1 MCGIVGFTGR
11 KQAAPIL
18 LDGLSKLEYR
28 GYDSAGLA
36 VRDGERK
43 AEVVKAKG
51 RLTNLIEKTDGGNA
65 LAGTCG
71 IGHTRW
77 ATHGEP
83 SVSNAHPHVSGN
95 CSRSG
100 SGQVESEVVG
110 VHNGIIENY
119 QELRDKLLRHG
130 YVFYSQTDTEVAVKL
145 VDYYYKKYK
154 LGPVDAI
161 AKTMVRMRGSY
172 ALELMFQDFP
182 GEIWVARKDS
192 PMIIGVTDGETYVA
206 SDVPAILK
214 YTRNVYYIGNLEFA
228 RLAPGEADFYNL
240 DGDKIEKETT
250 EIKWDAEAAEKG
262 GFEHFMMKEI
272 HEQPKAVADTLNSM
286 VKDGR
291 IDLGVLGITDDDI
304 REIGQITIVA
314 CGSAWHVGMETQYV
328 IEDLAGIPVRVELA
342 SEFRYRKMP
351 LGAPRAISAGVA
363 EGKPDGMA
371 VGVSEGKPIGGAGGL
386 SDGKSIGVSD
396 GKPDGMAAGMSDGK
410 AIGVPDGKSD
420 RISTET
426 PGGMAISQ
434 KTLVIVISQS
444 GETADTLAALRLAKE
459 KGLKTLAIVNVVG
472 SSIAREADH
481 VLYTLAGPEI
491 SVATTKAYS
500 AQLVAADCLA
510 VQFAFARGMI
520 TEEQYKG
527 YISELLTIPGKMERI
542 LEDKGRIQWFAA
554 KYANARDVFFIGR
567 GIDYAVGLEGSLKLK
582 EISYVHSEAYAAGEL
597 KHGTISLI
605 ENGTLV
611 IGILTQSG
619 LYEKT
624 ISNMVECKSRGAY
637 LMGLTTFGK
646 YETEDQADFTVYVP
660 KVDEHFVGSLAVVP
674 LQLLGY
680 YVSVAK
686 GLDVD
691 KPRNLAKSVTV
702 E

>member
-1 MCGIVGFTGR
+1 MCGIVGFTG
-11 KQAAPIL
+11 KCQAAPIL
-18 LDGLSKLEYR
+18 LEGLSKLEYR
-28 GYDSAGLA
+28 GYDSSGLA
-36 VRDGERK
+36 VRDGESL
-43 AEVVKAKG
+43 AQVVKAKG

-65 LAGTCG
+65 LVGTCG

-83 SVSNAHPHVSGN
+83 SETNAHPHVSGN
-95 CSRSG
+95 CTGTG
-100 SGQVESEVVG
+100 SGDVESAVVG

-119 QELRDKLLRHG
+119 QELRDKLVKHG
-130 YVFYSQTDTEVAVKL
+130 YRFYSQTDTEVVIKL

-154 LGPVDAI
+154 LGPIDAI
-161 AKTMVRMRGSY
+161 AKTMVRVRGSY
-172 ALELMFQDFP
+172 ALELMFTDYP

-192 PMIIGVTDGETYVA
+192 PMIIGIADGNTYVA

-228 RLAPGEADFYNL
+228 RLLPGEAHFYDLN
-240 DGDKIEKETT
+240 GDEVAKEPVQIE
-250 EIKWDAEAAEKG
+250 WDAEAAEKAG
-262 GFEHFMMKEI
+262 YEHFMMKEI
-272 HEQPKAVADTLNSM
+272 HEQPKAVRDTLNS
-286 VKDGR
+286 VIREGR
-291 IDLGVLGITDDDI
+291 IDLGAVGLSDEQI
-304 REIGQITIVA
+304 RAIGQIHIVA
-314 CGSAWHVGMETQYV
+314 CGSAWHVGMEAQY
-328 IEDLAGIPVRVELA
+328 ILEDLAGIPVRVELA
-342 SEFRYRKMP
+342 SEYRYR
-351 LGAPRAISAGVA
+351 
-363 EGKPDGMA
+363 
-371 VGVSEGKPIGGAGGL
+371 
-386 SDGKSIGVSD
+386 SIPMNAD
-396 GKPDGMAAGMSDGK
+396 
-410 AIGVPDGKSD
+410 
-420 RISTET
+420 
-426 PGGMAISQ
+426 
-434 KTLVIVISQS
+434 TLVIAVSQS

-459 KGLKTLAIVNVVG
+459 KGVPTLAVVNVVG

-500 AQLVAADCLA
+500 AQLAAMDCLA
-510 VQFAFARGMI
+510 VQFALARGRI
-520 TEEQYKG
+520 TGEQYG
-527 YISELLTIPGKMERI
+527 NYIRELQTIPDKMEKI
-542 LEDKGRIQWFAA
+542 LEDKGRIQWFAS
-554 KYANARDVFFIGR
+554 KYANAHDVFFIGR

-605 ENGTLV
+605 EDGTLV
-611 IGILTQSG
+611 IGILTQNA

-637 LMGLTTFGK
+637 LMGLTTYGR
-646 YETEDQADFTVYVP
+646 YETEDHVDFTVYVP
-660 KVDEHFVGSLAVVP
+660 KVDEHFVGSLAVIP
-674 LQLLGY
+674 LQLMGY